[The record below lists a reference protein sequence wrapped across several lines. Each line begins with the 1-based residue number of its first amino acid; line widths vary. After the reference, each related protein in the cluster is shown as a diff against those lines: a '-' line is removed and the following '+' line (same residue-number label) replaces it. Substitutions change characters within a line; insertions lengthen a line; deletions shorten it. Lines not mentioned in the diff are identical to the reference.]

1 MSVEAPQRTLKLIGV
16 CCQNTDGCGGKRS
29 CRSSDLDV
37 RRRFADTRRGI
48 EKAAVCGGGEQR
60 FREQDGGCMSVV
72 AATEGGNRLG
82 QTDSDQT
89 ATEFPSILN
98 GSEIK
103 RFSEL
108 KPSRFFAALGVDV
121 FIILLVIT
129 ISERFGGFP
138 VYLAAVIVIGSRLHA
153 LAILMHEA
161 THYRAAPTR
170 WLNEM
175 IGEILALPVLIKMQD
190 YRKTHF
196 AHHRHV
202 NTSDDPDWVRKLGD
216 KDFAFPKSALEIGVM
231 LLPFVFGVKFF
242 ILIHK
247 FKQQSKKYAQSS
259 IRPSILTVA
268 RSIALVVIVSI
279 SIVFKFWDMLI
290 FYWIVPLL
298 TSSMVF
304 FHVCSVAE
312 HFAIESDHA
321 FNRTRTVISP
331 FWEAW
336 LLAPHNINYH
346 LEHHLYPSVPFYRL
360 STVHSR
366 IMANEEYRKRAHI
379 TRGYL
384 TGLLQECRR
393 ANPLRKPS

>member
-1 MSVEAPQRTLKLIGV
+1 
-16 CCQNTDGCGGKRS
+16 
-29 CRSSDLDV
+29 
-37 RRRFADTRRGI
+37 
-48 EKAAVCGGGEQR
+48 
-60 FREQDGGCMSVV
+60 MSVV

-82 QTDSDQT
+82 QTASDQT
-89 ATEFPSILN
+89 ATEFPSILT

-108 KPSRFFAALGVDV
+108 KPSRFFAALGLDV
-121 FIILLVIT
+121 LLILLAIL
-129 ISERFGGFP
+129 ISERIGGLL

-161 THYRAAPTR
+161 THYRATPTR

-175 IGEILALPVLIKMQD
+175 IGEILALPVLLKMQD

-202 NTSDDPDWVRKLGD
+202 NTLDDPDWIRKLGD
-216 KDFAFPKSALEIGVM
+216 KDFAFPKSALEIGAM
-231 LLPFVFGVKFF
+231 LLPFAIGVKFF
-242 ILIHK
+242 ILLRK
-247 FKQQSKKYAQSS
+247 LKQQTKKHAQS
-259 IRPSILTVA
+259 RVGPSTLIVA
-268 RSIALVVIVSI
+268 RSIAFVAIVTL

-290 FYWIVPLL
+290 LYWIVPLL
-298 TSSMVF
+298 TSTMVF
-304 FHVCSVAE
+304 FQIRSVAE

-360 STVHSR
+360 PELHSR
-366 IMANEEYRKRAHI
+366 TMASDEYREKAHV

-393 ANPLRKPS
+393 ANRLRKPS